1 MKTILIQQV
10 LVSKNVLNG
19 VQTFKLFIDENF
31 TILSEYNIFQIENLV
46 TNLEN
51 EGCIITY
58 FDQIKK
64 FKEMELSRDS
74 LRILLTP
81 NAGGNSIVSE
91 VLSFEMFKK
100 YFNAHLLKT
109 EMEVEYFPEGGSIND
124 YVMKIFNTVIGVSV
138 TRAMKYPFDEAFTI
152 QDATNLLTK
161 KLKGIVQSSKNS
173 MEHWNKQILHVWV
186 MNEYTCNSML
196 IAWSELSRQLKTN
209 TVLLITVAE
218 NSNEIFK
225 NLKKII

>member
-1 MKTILIQQV
+1 
-10 LVSKNVLNG
+10 
-19 VQTFKLFIDENF
+19 
-31 TILSEYNIFQIENLV
+31 
-46 TNLEN
+46 
-51 EGCIITY
+51 
-58 FDQIKK
+58 
-64 FKEMELSRDS
+64 MELSRDS

-100 YFNAHLLKT
+100 YFNSHLLKT

-161 KLKGIVQSSKNS
+161 KLKGIAQSSKNS